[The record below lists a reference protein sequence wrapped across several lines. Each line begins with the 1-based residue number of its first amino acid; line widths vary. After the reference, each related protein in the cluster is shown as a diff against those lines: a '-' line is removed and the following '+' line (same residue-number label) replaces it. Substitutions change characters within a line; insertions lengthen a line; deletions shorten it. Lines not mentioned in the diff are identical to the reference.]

1 MSSAS
6 LTSLKSFK
14 DAAATGRDD
23 MWTFGRRIVVGF
35 MFPLLLLLGIGAV
48 AYRSINSLTGTN
60 RLVAHTQ
67 QVLGDIAEVLGL
79 LKDTETGQRGYIIP
93 GDDTFLEP
101 YRAGVARAPAV

>member
-48 AYRSINSLTGTN
+48 AYRSISSLTGTN
-60 RLVAHTQ
+60 HLVAHTQ
-67 QVLGDIAEVLGL
+67 QVLGDIAEVLSL
-79 LKDTETGQRGYIIP
+79 VKDTETGQRGYIIT
-93 GDDTFLEP
+93 GEESFLQP
-101 YRAGVARAPAV
+101 FQAAVAGVPTV